1 MIARK
6 IVREFDI
13 YTRIGV
19 IECPFSDADC
29 RRLELQLMGRVEL
42 IVINQV
48 VDDTD
53 VINLK
58 MAIDAGEI
66 TVRDFEEYCHSK
78 GKIPDLDSAEMS
90 SGFLEMFYGKKIA
103 WVHLS
108 DSEFFEYDFGV
119 ILNFVNGFDCALI
132 DQEVCACVVM

>member
-6 IVREFDI
+6 VVREFDI
-13 YTRIGV
+13 YTRVGV

-29 RRLELQLMGRVEL
+29 RHLELQLMGRVEL
-42 IVINQV
+42 IVINQA

-53 VINLK
+53 VVNLK

-66 TVRDFEEYCHSK
+66 TVRDFEEYCHDK
-78 GKIPDLDSAEMS
+78 GKTFDLDSAEIS
-90 SGFLEMFYGKKIA
+90 SGFLEIFYGKKIA
-103 WVHLS
+103 WIHLI
-108 DSEFFEYDFGV
+108 DSNFAEYDLGV
-119 ILNFVNGFDCALI
+119 ILNFVNRFDCVLI